1 LIGSS
6 LSFPAVAANARWG
19 QPQLRASRHSREGPA
34 EAEKSL
40 SSETAGVIDRHTALG
55 AFKTPCQ
62 ATGKSGV
69 KHNFTFGFGEPR
81 SMNVVGDVVIDSKP
95 IDETKVLSLF
105 IKVYDVGARHTILCV
120 SPSLTSE
127 AKKLSTLYKIVTV
140 ESADRTKLA
149 AMTSDVLDRFSRN
162 EYG

>member
-1 LIGSS
+1 M
-6 LSFPAVAANARWG
+6 
-19 QPQLRASRHSREGPA
+19 
-34 EAEKSL
+34 
-40 SSETAGVIDRHTALG
+40 SSEVAGVIDRHTNLG

-62 ATGKSGV
+62 ATGKSGI

-81 SMNVVGDVVIDSKP
+81 NLNIVGDVVIDSKP

-105 IKVYDVGARHTILCV
+105 IKVYDVGARHTMLCV

-127 AKKLSTLYKIVTV
+127 AKKLSSLYKIVTV
-140 ESADRTKLA
+140 ESGDRTKLA
-149 AMTSDVLDRFSRN
+149 AMTSDFLDRFSRN

>member
-1 LIGSS
+1 M
-6 LSFPAVAANARWG
+6 
-19 QPQLRASRHSREGPA
+19 RASRHSQRGPA
-34 EAEKSL
+34 EAEVSL
-40 SSETAGVIDRHTALG
+40 GSEIAGVIDKHADLG
-55 AFKTPCQ
+55 AFKTPFQ

-81 SMNVVGDVVIDSKP
+81 NINVVGDVVIDSKP

-105 IKVYDVGARHTILCV
+105 IKVYDVGAKHTLLCV

-127 AKKLSTLYKIVTV
+127 AKKLSSLYKIVTV
-140 ESADRTKLA
+140 ESGDRTKLA

-162 EYG
+162 V